1 MSMDVRPDNHQ
12 LLRYK
17 TILHQYLTKEEIKSL
32 HEKSNWKAAWEVA
45 KVWLWIIFAFV
56 LAGAYPNPFTI
67 LIALFILGGKQL
79 GCAIIMHDAS
89 HLSLFKTKRLNE
101 TIGNWLGAYPVLQNV
116 KQYRPY
122 HLQHHVATGTD
133 DDPDINLTKGY
144 PTTAKSMLRKFLRDF
159 AGASGIKGIFGVIM
173 MHLGY
178 LKYNLGNLIT
188 KIPPSER
195 TFKTV
200 VANGWKNLH
209 GPLAFQMILLGILWL
224 SGHAWLYLLWWAAYI
239 TTNNF
244 SLRVRSIAEHSV
256 VEDRNNPLR
265 NTRTT
270 YANFIERIL
279 FAPLNV
285 NYHLEHHFMV
295 AAPCY
300 NYPKLHKMLKE
311 RGFYKEALLAPN
323 YREIIKMAITQ

>member
-1 MSMDVRPDNHQ
+1 MDIRPDNHQ

-17 TILHQYLTKEEIKSL
+17 TILHQYLSKEEIKSL

-45 KVWLWIIFAFV
+45 KVWIWIIFAFV
-56 LAGAYPNPFTI
+56 LAGAYPNPLTI
-67 LIALFILGGKQL
+67 IIALFILGGKQL

-144 PTTAKSMLRKFLRDF
+144 PTTAKSMARKFLRDF
-159 AGASGIKGIFGVIM
+159 AGASGIKGIFGVIL

-188 KIPPSER
+188 KIPASER
-195 TFKTV
+195 SFKTV
-200 VANGWKNLH
+200 VANGWKNLR
-209 GPLAFQMILLGILWL
+209 GPLAFQLILLGILWL
-224 SGHAWLYLLWWAAYI
+224 SGHTWLYLLWWAAYI

-244 SLRVRSIAEHSV
+244 SLRVRSIAEHSI

-311 RGFYKEALLAPN
+311 RGFYNEALLAHN